1 MKGLEP
7 KSPEWL
13 DDQRLHTRWVD
24 ARIATVR
31 TAQREQPAMTG
42 DISPGGMQLALVG
55 DKAPKLAHQIA
66 VDVAFEKDVVKLWGQ
81 IVYAVPKT
89 WGLLVGVRFNPQPA
103 TVQNFLYRRYACSPD
118 AQRGA
123 GHH

>member
-1 MKGLEP
+1 MKEP
-7 KSPEWL
+7 KANSPRSL
-13 DDQRLHTRWVD
+13 GDNRLHTRWAD

-31 TAQREQPAMTG
+31 TAQREQLAMTG
-42 DISPGGMQLALVG
+42 NISPGGMQLALVG

-66 VDVAFEKDVVKLWGQ
+66 VDVAFEEDVVKLWGQ

-103 TVQNFLYRRYACSPD
+103 AVQNFLYRRYACSPA